1 MKAESDRRPRADAA
15 RNIEHILCAARE
27 VFARVGPDAPLD
39 EVAKHAGVGV
49 RTLHRHFPRKED
61 LVRATLDRALTPD
74 FAHAITRARSAPNPL
89 HGLTALIE
97 ETLTLVDRER
107 ATLAAANNP
116 GALTS
121 AIAEPLLDTLTA
133 LTEGARHAGLVRAD
147 LTPDDVHR
155 LLGMLTSVLW
165 GMEPG
170 DQGWRRY
177 VILILDAL
185 SPTATTPLPPAP
197 PLRPASTGAECSP
210 DWRTGGMSGKS
221 RP

>member
-1 MKAESDRRPRADAA
+1 MKAEPDRRPRADAA

-74 FAHAITRARSAPNPL
+74 FAHAITRANSTPNPL
-89 HGLTALIE
+89 QALTALIE

-107 ATLAAANNP
+107 PTLAAASNP
-116 GALTS
+116 SALTS
-121 AIAEPLLDTLTA
+121 AIAEPLLDTLTE
-133 LTEGARHAGLVRAD
+133 LTEKAQRATLIRPD
-147 LTPDDVHR
+147 LTPHDVHR

-165 GMEPG
+165 GMAPG

-177 VILILDAL
+177 LVLLLDAL
-185 SPTATTPLPPAP
+185 SPTATTPLPPASP
-197 PLRPASTGAECSP
+197 PHPASTGAECVP
-210 DWRTGGMSGKS
+210 ARRTGTSGTP